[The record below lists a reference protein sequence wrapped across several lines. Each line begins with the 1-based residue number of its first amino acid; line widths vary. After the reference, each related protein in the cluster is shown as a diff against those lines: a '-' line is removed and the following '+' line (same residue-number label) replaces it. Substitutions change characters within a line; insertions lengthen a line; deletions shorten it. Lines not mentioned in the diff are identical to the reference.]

1 MIPRTVFRILG
12 FPVLF
17 CAATALA
24 QPSAKLPPR
33 IGLLV
38 AGGLGANSP
47 LTLALKDGLRPLG
60 YSETQ
65 RTVAFEIRN
74 AEGHRERLRPLA
86 DELVRARVDLIFA
99 GGDQAIAAAKEAT
112 GTIPIVMVAC
122 DAMSAGLIT
131 NLARPG
137 GNLTGVTCVN
147 SDLAAKRLEILK
159 EAFPKL
165 ARVGVLLNPDD
176 RRMRTELAETEKAAL
191 VLKIAVRPV
200 RLAVLAD
207 FGPALAAAVAGRSEA
222 LVVAYDDLTIIHR
235 QQFAGL
241 AIAHRQP
248 TIHNFREYVDAG
260 GLISYGPSLAG
271 MWRSAAGHVDKV
283 LKGARPGE
291 LPIEQPTRFELVINR
306 KTEKA
311 LGIVIPQSLLLRAD
325 AVIE

>member
-1 MIPRTVFRILG
+1 MIALGSLRVF
-12 FPVLF
+12 
-17 CAATALA
+17 AAVAMIFGAALA
-24 QPSAKLPPR
+24 SAQSPSKPPR

-38 AGGLGANSP
+38 AGGPGANSP
-47 LTLALKDGLRPLG
+47 LTLALKEGLRPLG
-60 YSETQ
+60 YSEAQ
-65 RTVAFEIRN
+65 RTVVFELRN

-86 DELVRARVDLIFA
+86 EELVRARVDLIFA
-99 GGDQAIAAAKEAT
+99 GGDQAIVAAQEST
-112 GTIPIVMVAC
+112 RTIPIVMVAC

-147 SDLAAKRLEILK
+147 SDLAAKRLELLK
-159 EAFPKL
+159 EMLPNL

-176 RRMRTELAETEKAAL
+176 RRMQVELSETEKAAL
-191 VLKIAVRPV
+191 VLKIAVRPI

-207 FGPALAAAVAGRSEA
+207 FGPALAAAVAARSEA
-222 LVVAYDDLTIIHR
+222 LVAAYSDLTIIHR
-235 QQFAGL
+235 RQLVDL
-241 AIAHRQP
+241 AIAYRVP
-248 TIHNFREYVDAG
+248 LIHNFREYVDAG

-283 LKGARPGE
+283 LKGAKPGD

-306 KTEKA
+306 KTAKA
-311 LGIVIPQSLLLRAD
+311 LGIAIPRSLLLRAD